1 MKKNTQNG
9 ITLVA
14 LIITIIVLLILA
26 MVSIKIAIDGGLT
39 QKAKTAT
46 DTHTIAAEKEAIGLG
61 YSEYQ
66 MALSNKENVTKPTI
80 EGATVTST
88 GEGWNV
94 TFTKTNNEYEL
105 KKDGTIENGS
115 TADITPRTEVTYEGK
130 TLKVGDYVD
139 YATGT
144 VSTWTTDASK
154 GTGGDI
160 NLPSTTYKTEGMNWR
175 VLGLDKNGN
184 LELIADKKTS
194 EKKLYLQ
201 GKAGYY
207 NGVEQLN
214 EMCNALY
221 GQGENAQ
228 SARSV
233 NVNDID
239 SLLGYDKREYKGE
252 YIKDENNW
260 QKYGYGVKT
269 TYKATTSEGDWFR
282 VNGSKIYTRKDGYK
296 NFINIDGNVAT
307 DEKPITIE
315 NNSYG
320 YNKSEIENRVSRDVL
335 EMIFDLEH
343 PGSTGG
349 TSNLWLASQSVS
361 GNYDSASWDLFRI
374 DGDYIQC
381 YWLFDSIGNRNNGDG
396 YVRPVVTLKHGVK
409 LSANG
414 NGRWTINQ

>member
-1 MKKNTQNG
+1 
-9 ITLVA
+9 
-14 LIITIIVLLILA
+14 
-26 MVSIKIAIDGGLT
+26 
-39 QKAKTAT
+39 
-46 DTHTIAAEKEAIGLG
+46 
-61 YSEYQ
+61 
-66 MALSNKENVTKPTI
+66 
-80 EGATVTST
+80 
-88 GEGWNV
+88 
-94 TFTKTNNEYEL
+94 
-105 KKDGTIENGS
+105 
-115 TADITPRTEVTYEGK
+115 
-130 TLKVGDYVD
+130 
-139 YATGT
+139 
-144 VSTWTTDASK
+144 
-154 GTGGDI
+154 
-160 NLPSTTYKTEGMNWR
+160 
-175 VLGLDKNGN
+175 
-184 LELIADKKTS
+184 
-194 EKKLYLQ
+194 
-201 GKAGYY
+201 
-207 NGVEQLN
+207 
-214 EMCNALY
+214 MCNALY